1 MRKIFVCFCLFFANC
16 YCVFASD
23 KMNVEFYKCI
33 DGDTAKFI
41 INGDIKT
48 VRFLSINAPEV
59 DHNGN
64 NSEPFGNEARD
75 YTCNLLSS
83 ASVIEIQYDPRSDK
97 KDKYDRLLAWIFVD
111 GELLQEKL
119 VSKGLSEVKYVY
131 DDYMYSNKL
140 YDLENIAKEKGVGMW
155 YNNNNHSYYLLGLS
169 SILIVIFISIL
180 FILFKKKRL

>member
-1 MRKIFVCFCLFFANC
+1 MRKIFICFCLFFANC

-83 ASVIEIQYDPRSDK
+83 ASVIEIQYDPKSDK
-97 KDKYDRLLAWIFVD
+97 KDKYDRLLAWVFVD

-119 VSKGLSEVKYVY
+119 VNKGLAEVKYVY
-131 DDYMYSNKL
+131 DDYLYSDDL
-140 YDLENIAKEKGVGMW
+140 YNLEAIAKENGIGMW
-155 YNNNNHSYYLLGLS
+155 NNDEISVNYTAYVYIGIV
-169 SILIVIFISIL
+169 ILILVTAL
-180 FILFKKKRL
+180 FSKIKKRI